1 MSQKDK
7 AQQQPQNNKC
17 NENNM
22 RPKCDLESVCLSFVH
37 SKFVVVYSSYLNTV

>member
-22 RPKCDLESVCLSFVH
+22 RSKCDSESVCLSFVH
-37 SKFVVVYSSYLNTV
+37 FKFVVVYSSYLNTV